1 MNETERLHTIREIAK
16 KTGISEYSL
25 RKFIQNGTIP
35 VLMCGNRAKLSISMV
50 MDALKLTYT
59 ANADK

>member
-16 KTGISEYSL
+16 KTGMSEYSL

-35 VLMCGNRAKLSISMV
+35 VIMCGNRAKLSISMM
-50 MDALKLTYT
+50 MDALNLKST
-59 ANADK
+59 ANVGK